1 MGQWEKGKKWKVES
15 GEWGVG
21 KNDECLMS
29 NLQERIMIEEWRL
42 GIVEVA
48 AEVGGHWVFRHW
60 VFGYFRE
67 GERRRS
73 LRVESGGK
81 MTNDECLISK

>member
-1 MGQWEKGKKWKVES
+1 
-15 GEWGVG
+15 
-21 KNDECLMS
+21 
-29 NLQERIMIEEWRL
+29 MIEEWRL